1 MKNQTQ
7 RASLVSFACISLL
20 TLWSRTSFRIDNIG
34 IYIFLK
40 VELSS
45 CANVKRFNLA
55 ITSKCARVVYINL
68 STTVLREALAR
79 LFKFSLAFKTLDANA
94 RTYGQIIYSSLLN
107 LGEGVGVDAYVK
119 VLDRQSPA
127 VQQRVR
133 DFLYY
138 PMLRVPKEHRREV
151 EQENS
156 RMYPTLFPKGFQFG
170 HDPVFVNQ
178 T

>member
-79 LFKFSLAFKTLDANA
+79 LFSSIPIIQIDGFLLYHLLFSNLVNSYRVISITSKRVFYK
-94 RTYGQIIYSSLLN
+94 SLKL
-107 LGEGVGVDAYVK
+107 V
-119 VLDRQSPA
+119 
-127 VQQRVR
+127 
-133 DFLYY
+133 
-138 PMLRVPKEHRREV
+138 
-151 EQENS
+151 
-156 RMYPTLFPKGFQFG
+156 
-170 HDPVFVNQ
+170 
-178 T
+178 